1 MLFRELLSTRRR
13 ADDSGRYISRP
24 SSGYYVNALDELK
37 EPAPLCFVLMPFGRK
52 LDASGRLTDF
62 DAVYRKVIAP
72 AVEQAGL
79 DAVRAD
85 EERIG
90 GTIHKPMFERLML
103 CHYAVADITG
113 ANPNVFYEL
122 GIRQALRPR
131 STVILFREGTVL
143 PFDIAL
149 VRGISYKTD
158 GSGEPVES
166 EGTIAAIAAQLEEAR
181 LNPHDDSPIFQLI
194 DDLPRWEIDHTK
206 TDVFRSSVDYS
217 KRYKDRLAYAVKQ
230 GAPAVEAIAAEP
242 GLRNLLEVETGIVVD
257 LFLSLRDVKAYDAM
271 IKLYDRMPLPVQR
284 AKMMREQLGFA
295 LNRVGRF
302 EDAERVLKALIAEF
316 GPSSETNGLLGRIYK
331 DRWDAAKHDGRPEA
345 RALLKRAIDTY
356 LEGFEAD
363 WRDAYP
369 GVNAV
374 SLMEMLNPPDV
385 RQARILPVVRYAAA
399 QKARK
404 DPDYW
409 DYATLL
415 ELAVLSRDQED
426 SENQLAEA
434 LAVARAAWEIE
445 STARN
450 LRLMREMR
458 SARGEEV
465 GWIKRLEDALTQHAA
480 RLSAPEHQGASA

>member
-1 MLFRELLSTRRR
+1 MDTIN
-13 ADDSGRYISRP
+13 D
-24 SSGYYVNALDELK
+24 LK
-37 EPAPLCFVLMPFGRK
+37 EAAPLCFVLMPFGRK
-52 LDASGRLTDF
+52 LDAGGRLTDF
-62 DAVYRKVIAP
+62 DAVYRNVIAP

-79 DAVRAD
+79 DPVRAD

-122 GIRQALRPR
+122 GIRHALRPR

-158 GSGEPVES
+158 GSGEPVEA
-166 EGTIAAIAAQLEEAR
+166 EPTIAGVAAQLKEAR
-181 LNPHDDSPIFQLI
+181 SNPHDDSPIFQLI

-206 TDVFRSSVDYS
+206 TDVFRSTVDYS
-217 KRYKDRLAYAVKQ
+217 KRYKNRLAKAVEQ

-242 GLRNLLEVETGIVVD
+242 GLGNLLEVETGIVVD
-257 LFLSLRDVKAYDAM
+257 LFLSMRDVKAYDAM

-295 LNRVGRF
+295 LNREGRF
-302 EDAERVLKALIAEF
+302 EEAEKILKGVIAEF
-316 GPSSETNGLLGRIYK
+316 GPSSETNGLLGRNYK
-331 DRWDAAKHDGRPEA
+331 DRSDKAKEQGLPEA

-374 SLMEMLNPPDV
+374 SLMEILDRPDP
-385 RQARILPVVRYAAA
+385 RQPTILPVVRFAAS
-399 QKARK
+399 QKAK
-404 DPDYW
+404 KNPDYW
-409 DYATLL
+409 DHATLL
-415 ELAVLSRDQED
+415 ELAVLARDVDDAQNEVG
-426 SENQLAEA
+426 EA
-434 LAVARAAWEIE
+434 LALKPHAWQVESTVKNLERIAKNRAA
-445 STARN
+445 
-450 LRLMREMR
+450 R
-458 SARGEEV
+458 SEDV
-465 GWIKRLEDALTQHAA
+465 GWIEQLKNDLVQYANRLPAA
-480 RLSAPEHQGASA
+480 PKQ